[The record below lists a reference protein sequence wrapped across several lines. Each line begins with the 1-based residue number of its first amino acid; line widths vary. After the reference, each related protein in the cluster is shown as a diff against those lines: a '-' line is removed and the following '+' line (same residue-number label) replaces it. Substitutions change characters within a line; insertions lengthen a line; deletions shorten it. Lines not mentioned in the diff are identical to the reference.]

1 MYVTKVTNGPV
12 GEGDGE
18 WAVTGGLMKEGKG
31 RKEALQIP

>member
-18 WAVTGGLMKEGKG
+18 WAVTGGLMKEGKEG
-31 RKEALQIP
+31 SIANSMI